1 MLSRREMGALCAALL
16 LCLLLSLGAGWAKGQ
31 LDAADALAAD
41 TLRLHIRADTNAVRD
56 QSAKLAVRDAVLAL
70 ADESCPADG
79 KADAK
84 VWAAS
89 NLVRLELT
97 AREVLAAWGTHAPV
111 HACLVN
117 MYFPTRR
124 TQERPCPPDG
134 TMQCGWTSGL
144 TGRAAT
150 GGVCS
155 TRASAG
161 RPAAGMHGPKKTT
174 SSAGSTSCG
183 SGWWSGGAKSPP
195 PGRMQ
200 CWPGERSAPTPHR
213 IGAEG
218 V

>member
-97 AREVLAAWGTHAPV
+97 AREVLAAPTHRCTPASSICISPPG
-111 HACLVN
+111 A
-117 MYFPTRR
+117 
-124 TQERPCPPDG
+124 TQEQPCPPDG

-174 SSAGSTSCG
+174 SSAESTSCG

>member
-89 NLVRLELT
+89 NISPPG
-97 AREVLAAWGTHAPV
+97 A
-111 HACLVN
+111 
-117 MYFPTRR
+117 
-124 TQERPCPPDG
+124 TQEQPCPPDG

-174 SSAGSTSCG
+174 SSAESTSCG